1 MITSQLDVDRLD
13 YLKRDSFFTGVSEGS
28 VNTQRIISMMNVK
41 DDELLIDEKEFIL
54 LKISLAAR
62 MFMYWQVYYHKT
74 SALAEH
80 LLVKILEQSKTSSFP
95 KENKWKPTEI

>member
-13 YLKRDSFFTGVSEGS
+13 YLKRDSFFTGVSKE

-41 DDELLIDEKEFIL
+41 DDETSIDEKVYSIENFL
-54 LKISLAAR
+54 TAR

-80 LLVKILEQSKTSSFP
+80 LLKILSRAKQLIS
-95 KENKWKPTEI
+95 KENKWKFTEI